1 MFNNVK
7 NNIFSRL
14 NAVQLLKHIEMQP
27 SLSIAVIFC
36 CKIIL
41 SAIFMSQS
49 AVFATVSFTNSNKV
63 VDWIWTSSKSFRK
76 YRVDIENELGR
87 FQNQKRPKFI
97 KCGLAYNHVI
107 IMTYAFYEHFIQE
120 KVNILEMRQ
129 TLKKENHC

>member
-63 VDWIWTSSKSFRK
+63 VDWIWKSSKSFRK

-120 KVNILEMRQ
+120 KVDILEMRH